1 MTITVNG
8 ETRQFDK
15 PLTLTELVKT
25 IGLSEKHV
33 VIEYNMEP
41 LERERYEN
49 TSVQDGDSIEIVT
62 MMAGG

>member
-8 ETRQFDK
+8 ETRQFNQ

-41 LERERYEN
+41 LDRDRYEN
-49 TSVQDGDSIEIVT
+49 TRVKDGDSIEIVT